1 MSTTTTADTT
11 TATVNA
17 ASTTPEKPQ
26 NMAVVLKSLKNF
38 QLEEVPYPPKPRP
51 KHVIL
56 RIFSVGICGSDV
68 HYYSHGK
75 CGHYVLQGPLIL
87 GHESSGKVV
96 EVGEG
101 VTHLKVGDRVAI
113 EPGVPCRFCDWCRSG
128 RYNLCPDVQ
137 FMATPPING
146 SLVRYLEHP
155 SDFCYKLPDHVSY
168 EEGSLL
174 EPLAVC
180 VHACIRGGVG
190 PGSGVL
196 ITGAGPI
203 GLISLLVA
211 KACGATTIVITDVM
225 ENRLEF
231 AKSLGADY
239 TFKAD
244 APNILEEIRKLNITQ
259 SIECSGAEPALALA
273 IRSTSRGGK
282 MISIGRSAKS
292 FLSIPLFDAA
302 DNEVDII
309 GAFRYHGNYPTAL
322 ALIASGRVNV
332 KPLISHHFKMEES
345 AEAFD
350 TAEKGKGNAIKVIIH
365 CE

>member
-1 MSTTTTADTT
+1 M
-11 TATVNA
+11 ATEEQDKKNL
-17 ASTTPEKPQ
+17 
-26 NMAVVLKSLKNF
+26 AVVLKSLKNF
-38 QLEEVPYPPKPRP
+38 QLEEVPYPPKPRH

-56 RIFSVGICGSDV
+56 RIVSVGICGSDV

-87 GHESSGKVV
+87 GHESAGRVV

-128 RYNLCPDVQ
+128 RYNLCPDVA

-155 SDFCYKLPDHVSY
+155 ADFCYKLPDNVSY

-190 PGSGVL
+190 PGSSVL

-211 KACGATTIVITDVM
+211 KACGATTIVITDIM
-225 ENRLEF
+225 QNRLDF
-231 AKSLGADY
+231 AKSLGADI
-239 TFKAD
+239 TVKAD
-244 APNILEEIRKLNITQ
+244 SPNIVEEVRKHQITQ
-259 SIECSGAEPALALA
+259 SIECSGAEPAIALA
-273 IRSTSRGGK
+273 IRATSRGGK
-282 MISIGRSAKS
+282 MISIGRSAKT
-292 FLSIPLFDAA
+292 FLSVPLFDAA

-332 KPLISHHFKMEES
+332 KPLISHHFKMEET

-350 TAEKGKGNAIKVIIH
+350 TAEHGKGNAIKVIIH